1 MWLLFNF
8 HFWYYK
14 IHYEII
20 CYNRTITN
28 LRQQSHN
35 GIVFKYEYKKKCGYR
50 QSTFQYPTHKSA
62 SILNIWRDGCK

>member
-1 MWLLFNF
+1 MWLLINF

-20 CYNRTITN
+20 CYNRTMTN

-35 GIVFKYEYKKKCGYR
+35 GIVFKYEY
-50 QSTFQYPTHKSA
+50 
-62 SILNIWRDGCK
+62 